1 MMIDAEMYGMTPIA
15 KIDNRDRAPPENM
28 FTMPRMVFDWS
39 VKNRATS
46 LGLIP
51 GTGMNVPMRY
61 TTKAPTRN
69 SRRPRISPKRAASP
83 KPAAGLL
90 NVELA
95 TRVVLYVGLRCQIE
109 RLRPGPSARH
119 RLPPPLPPWN
129 WPSQP
134 WHHP

>member
-1 MMIDAEMYGMTPIA
+1 MMIDAEIYGITPIA

-39 VKNRATS
+39 VKKRATS
-46 LGLIP
+46 LGLMP
-51 GTGMNVPMRY
+51 GTGMKVPMRY
-61 TTKAPTRN
+61 TTSAPTRN

-95 TRVVLYVGLRCQIE
+95 KRVLLYMGLQFRNE
-109 RLRPGPSARH
+109 RLRPGPSDQR
-119 RLPPPLPPWN
+119 RPRPSLPSHWPW
-129 WPSQP
+129 QP
-134 WHHP
+134 

>member
-1 MMIDAEMYGMTPIA
+1 MMIDAEMYGITPIA
-15 KIDNRDRAPPENM
+15 KIDRRDKAPPENM

-51 GTGMNVPMRY
+51 GTGMKVPRRY
-61 TTKAPTRN
+61 TTRAPTRN

-95 TRVVLYVGLRCQIE
+95 KRVLLYMGLQFLKE
-109 RLRPGPSARH
+109 RLRPCP
-119 RLPPPLPPWN
+119 
-129 WPSQP
+129 
-134 WHHP
+134 

>member
-1 MMIDAEMYGMTPIA
+1 MSVGITIDIIWMMIDAEIYGITPIA
-15 KIDNRDRAPPENM
+15 KIDKRDSAPPENM
-28 FTMPRMVFDWS
+28 FTMPRIVFDWS

-51 GTGMNVPMRY
+51 GTGMKVPMRY
-61 TTKAPTRN
+61 TTRAPTKN

-95 TRVVLYVGLRCQIE
+95 TRCVLYVGLLVQNE
-109 RLRPGPSARH
+109 RLKPRPWSRYQ
-119 RLPPPLPPWN
+119 PP
-129 WPSQP
+129 
-134 WHHP
+134 

>member
-1 MMIDAEMYGMTPIA
+1 MSDGMTIDIIWMMMDAEIYGITPIA
-15 KIDNRDRAPPENM
+15 KIDNRDSAPPENM

-61 TTKAPTRN
+61 TTKAATRN

-95 TRVVLYVGLRCQIE
+95 KRVVLYMGLLYPIE
-109 RLRPGPSARH
+109 RLRRCPS
-119 RLPPPLPPWN
+119 
-129 WPSQP
+129 
-134 WHHP
+134 

>member
-1 MMIDAEMYGMTPIA
+1 
-15 KIDNRDRAPPENM
+15 M

-61 TTKAPTRN
+61 TTRAPTRN

-95 TRVVLYVGLRCQIE
+95 TRVLLYVGLQ
-109 RLRPGPSARH
+109 LPNVKAQALPFGPAPASAA
-119 RLPPPLPPWN
+119 LAALAMALAALA
-129 WPSQP
+129 
-134 WHHP
+134 